1 MFGLFTQEE
10 LTEAFGNSRY
20 NEGVSQ
26 QIDHTILKMLELHK
40 SYEEIAEV
48 NEVSLDYVKQ
58 IENEMLAK

>member
-26 QIDHTILKMLELHK
+26 QIEHTILKKLKLHK
-40 SYEEIAEV
+40 ERREKRKLYYKKSF
-48 NEVSLDYVKQ
+48 
-58 IENEMLAK
+58 

>member
-26 QIDHTILKMLELHK
+26 QIDYTIFK
-40 SYEEIAEV
+40 
-48 NEVSLDYVKQ
+48 
-58 IENEMLAK
+58 